1 MKRFTGIA
9 ATVVALAF
17 AGVAVDA
24 QAQTRAPAK
33 ARPGLPAAQPAPAP
47 APASNDWGP
56 AARRRSLELNGQGR
70 WGLKLDY
77 EQPTTRDTQWRDVEA
92 GAYFRLSPSLRVGGS
107 VGLGNG
113 QAPPRRVTEDE
124 KPQPRVRLETT
135 FRF

>member
-24 QAQTRAPAK
+24 QAQTRPAAK
-33 ARPGLPAAQPAPAP
+33 ARPSLPAAQPAP

-113 QAPPRRVTEDE
+113 QTPPRRVTEDE

>member
-1 MKRFTGIA
+1 MKRFSGIA
-9 ATVVALAF
+9 ATIVALAV

-24 QAQTRAPAK
+24 HAQTRPAQK
-33 ARPGLPAAQPAPAP
+33 ARPRLEAAQPAPAP
-47 APASNDWGP
+47 SNNDWGTTQ
-56 AARRRSLELNGQGR
+56 RRRTLELNGEGR

-107 VGLGNG
+107 VGLGG
-113 QAPPRRVTEDE
+113 QTPPPRRVTEDE